1 MVRAVLK
8 SNGSGRFIS
17 SFLGARTQLVTQGMS
32 NHPDKERQEIEQRLS
47 ELRPLVEEYRCLQEV
62 IVALGPV
69 EESRAGVS
77 SSRKRAPR
85 GAGPSGSGGNAASG
99 DLVARV
105 LSVVQANRGITVP
118 RLADMLDAKPSD
130 LYRILREVKREGKVS
145 SRRGW
150 FTLDG
155 SQSRDAPPARGRRP

>member
-1 MVRAVLK
+1 
-8 SNGSGRFIS
+8 
-17 SFLGARTQLVTQGMS
+17 MS
-32 NHPDKERQEIEQRLS
+32 NPPDKERREIERRLS

-77 SSRKRAPR
+77 SSRMRAAR
-85 GAGPSGSGGNAASG
+85 GVGSGGSSDDAATG

-105 LSVVQANRGITVP
+105 LSVVQASPGITVP
-118 RLADMLDAKPSD
+118 KVADMLDAKPGD
-130 LYRILREVKREGKVS
+130 LYRILRELKRESVVS

-155 SQSRDAPPARGRRP
+155 SRSRDALPAPGRRP

>member
-1 MVRAVLK
+1 
-8 SNGSGRFIS
+8 
-17 SFLGARTQLVTQGMS
+17 MS
-32 NHPDKERQEIEQRLS
+32 NPPDKERREIEQRLS
-47 ELRPLVEEYRCLQEV
+47 QLRPLVEEYRCLQEV
-62 IVALGPV
+62 MVALGPV

-85 GAGPSGSGGNAASG
+85 GAGPSGSGRGAASG

-105 LSVVQANRGITVP
+105 LSVVQANPGITVP
-118 RLADMLDAKPSD
+118 KVADMLAAKPSD
-130 LYRILREVKREGKVS
+130 LYRILRELKRGGNVS

-155 SQSRDAPPARGRRP
+155 SRSRDAPLARGRRP

>member
-1 MVRAVLK
+1 MK
-8 SNGSGRFIS
+8 SNGSGRLS
-17 SFLGARTQLVTQGMS
+17 SSLLGVRTQLATQGMS
-32 NHPDKERQEIEQRLS
+32 NHPDKDRREIEQRLS
-47 ELRPLVEEYRCLQEV
+47 ELRPVVEEYRCLQEV
-62 IVALGPV
+62 MVALGPV
-69 EESRAGVS
+69 EESRSGVRSGVS

-85 GAGPSGSGGNAASG
+85 GAGPGGSSDDAAAG

-105 LSVVQANRGITVP
+105 LSVVQANPSITVP
-118 RLADMLDAKPSD
+118 KLANMLDAKPSD
-130 LYRILREVKREGKVS
+130 LYRILRELKRGGKVS